1 MSTPPTPGKS
11 SCKILYVDDELLSL
25 KYFEQIVG
33 EDFEVITAPSAE
45 EGLRIVERHHQS
57 IAVVVSDQRLRGLQG
72 TTFLT
77 QLREKFPDIVRIL
90 ATAYADIATAIA
102 AINDGAIYHYISKPW
117 EPEALVQTLRRAM
130 EYHQLRAEKDRLLQ
144 ERSALMR
151 QLIASDRLAGFGA
164 LAEGMNHHL
173 RNALVPVQTYLQLA
187 VDSHGKGAKL
197 PAGMDE
203 SFLSELHE
211 SAKTQLRRITDT
223 LTRLAS
229 VPSLQEMVEGEYLD
243 LNQLWYA
250 VIEQLSGLFED
261 KHIAISYTSPPD
273 LPAIQC
279 NRNRLSHI
287 LRLVLEDELD
297 HLPPNSVIN
306 IAVRHA
312 QGSGETPEHVAMEV
326 TDSGTNIPANKL
338 STVFTPFF
346 MRQENPQYLGMN
358 LATCYV
364 TLHNQGG
371 WARAFND
378 ASRGTV
384 VELCLPV
391 NSSGCRGSKVSMD
404 VIEKVMEGI
413 GQ

>member
-1 MSTPPTPGKS
+1 MSTPPFSGKTR
-11 SCKILYVDDELLSL
+11 CKILYVDDELLSL

-45 EGLRIVERHHQS
+45 DGLNIVDQHRDS

-72 TTFLT
+72 TSFLS
-77 QLREKFPDIVRIL
+77 QLRERHPDIVRIL

-130 EYHQLRAEKDRLLQ
+130 EYFQLRAEKDRLLQ

-151 QLIASDRLAGFGA
+151 QLIASDRLAGYGA

-187 VDSHGKGAKL
+187 VDSHGNAASL
-197 PAGMDE
+197 PPGMDE
-203 SFLSELHE
+203 NFLAELHD

-229 VPSLQEMVEGEYLD
+229 VPSMNDTTDGELVD
-243 LNQLWYA
+243 LNAIWYG

-261 KHIAISYTSPPD
+261 KRIAISFTSPPD

-279 NRNRLSHI
+279 NRNRISHI

-297 HLPPNSVIN
+297 HLQSNNVVN
-306 IAVRHA
+306 ITVRYV
-312 QGSGETPEHVAMEV
+312 QGSGETLEHVAMEI
-326 TDSGTNIPANKL
+326 TDSGPNIPQAKL

-371 WARAFND
+371 WARAYND
-378 ASRGTV
+378 HSRGTV
-384 VELCLPV
+384 VEMCLPV
-391 NSSGCRGSKVSMD
+391 HSTGCMGSRTSLEA
-404 VIEKVMEGI
+404 IEKVMDGLS
-413 GQ
+413 Q